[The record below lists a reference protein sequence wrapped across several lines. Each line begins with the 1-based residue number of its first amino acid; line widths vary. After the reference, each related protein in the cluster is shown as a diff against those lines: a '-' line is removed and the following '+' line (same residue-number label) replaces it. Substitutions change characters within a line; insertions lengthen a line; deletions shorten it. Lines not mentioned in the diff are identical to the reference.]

1 MQIMTVAGFK
11 IIKNCLA
18 RAEQEDLRD
27 ALREIVRKAPLV
39 HHTTPGGRQMSVKM
53 SAAGK
58 LGWVSDRRGYRY
70 QTHHP
75 SGTKWPVIP
84 ARLMTLWDAQANCTR
99 QPECCLIN
107 YYDKTA
113 KMGLHQDSDEA
124 DFTCPVLSVS
134 LGDPA
139 TFRMGGSTRSDPT
152 QSILLES
159 GDVVV
164 MAGPARR
171 AFHGIGR
178 IRFGR
183 SDLLAQGGRINLT
196 LRVVT

>member
-1 MQIMTVAGFK
+1 MQILSVAGFK
-11 IIKNCLA
+11 IIKSCLP
-18 RAEQEDLRD
+18 RAAQEAIRDDLRK
-27 ALREIVRKAPLV
+27 VVSVAPLV
-39 HHTTPGGRQMSVKM
+39 HHTTPGGRRMSVKM

-58 LGWVSDRRGYRY
+58 FGWVSDSKGYRY
-70 QTHHP
+70 QDHHP
-75 SGTKWPVIP
+75 SGQTWPAIP
-84 ARLMTLWDAQANCTR
+84 DRILDLWDAHAECAR

-107 YYDKTA
+107 YYDQSA

-124 DFTCPVLSVS
+124 DYSCPVLSIS

-139 TFRMGGSTRSDPT
+139 TFRMGGQDRKDPT
-152 QSILLES
+152 QSVLLES

-164 MAGPARR
+164 MGGDARR
-171 AFHGIGR
+171 AYHGIDR